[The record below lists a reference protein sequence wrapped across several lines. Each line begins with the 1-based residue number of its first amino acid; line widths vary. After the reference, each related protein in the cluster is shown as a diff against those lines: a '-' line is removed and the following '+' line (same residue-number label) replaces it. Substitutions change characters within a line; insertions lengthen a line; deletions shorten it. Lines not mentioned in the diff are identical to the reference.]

1 MPEDRDAGAGPVV
14 RTRSGPVRGRAGE
27 GVEAFLGLPYAAPPV
42 GKLRWRPPQRVKSW
56 RGVRDATAFGARAAA
71 AESSNGPRSEA
82 EDCLFLNV
90 WRPEGAEDG
99 AKLPVYVFIHGGG
112 LMNGSSDQCDMTQ
125 FVARTGVV
133 GVSLNYRLGVLGFLA
148 HPALTAESGESGNW
162 GLMDQQ
168 AALRWVRDNIGA
180 FGGDPKRVTVG
191 GESAGGWSVCA
202 HLVAPG
208 SEGLFSGAMVQ
219 SGSAASLPLQDAEA
233 LGLGIAEALGCAGP
247 DALARLRA
255 LPVARLI
262 DLPYPGEVPHPV
274 HFTPFLPSPIQE
286 AIRAGAFQRV
296 PVVIGATR
304 DEGRTF
310 MNESAGWT
318 EAEYAAWVR
327 DWFGGKAER
336 VLAEYSWPADGGEFT
351 GAYLAGEV
359 VTDSGAFDGIGGC
372 GNLRLTREMA
382 QHTQVWAYE
391 FAHRT
396 GPGLTPEPMGFE
408 WGAGHAAELAYLF
421 PSFDNGT
428 PIAPRFGEAERRL
441 SREMTARW
449 GAFVAR
455 GAPEAEGLA
464 AWPAFNEGG
473 QVLSLRGKGSMLVPE
488 AEIARQHRWAFWE
501 GLGAA

>member
-1 MPEDRDAGAGPVV
+1 MPEDKDAGAGPVA
-14 RTRSGPVRGRAGE
+14 RTRAGQVRGRVGE
-27 GVEAFLGLPYAAPPV
+27 GVEAFLGIPYAAPPV
-42 GKLRWRPPQRVKSW
+42 GALRWRPPQRAKSW
-56 RGVRDATAFGARAAA
+56 RGVREATEFGARAAA

-90 WRPEGAEDG
+90 WRPAGTAPD
-99 AKLPVYVFIHGGG
+99 ARLPVYVFIHGGG
-112 LMNGSSDQCDMTQ
+112 LMNGSSNQCDMTE

-168 AALRWVRDNIGA
+168 AALAWVRDNIGA
-180 FGGDPKRVTVG
+180 FGGDPKRVTIG

-208 SEGLFSGAMVQ
+208 SEGLFAGAMVQ
-219 SGSAASLPLQDAEA
+219 SGSAPSMALQDAEA
-233 LGLGIAEALGCAGP
+233 VGLGIAEALGCAGP
-247 DALARLRA
+247 DALGRLRA
-255 LPVARLI
+255 LPVAALI
-262 DLPYPGEVPHPV
+262 DLPYPGEVPQPV
-274 HFTPFLPSPIQE
+274 HFTPVLPSPMQE
-286 AIRAGAFQRV
+286 SIRAGAFQRV

-310 MNESAGWT
+310 MKESAGWT
-318 EAEYAAWVR
+318 KAEYEAWAR
-327 DWFGGKAER
+327 GRFGARAER
-336 VLAEYSWPADGGEFT
+336 VLAEYPWPANADGLT

-359 VTDSGAFDGIGGC
+359 VTDSGAMEGIGGC

-382 QHTQVWAYE
+382 RHTRTFAYE

-396 GPGLTPEPMGFE
+396 GPGLTPEPEGYV

-449 GAFVAR
+449 GAFVAT
-455 GAPEAEGLA
+455 GVPEAEGFGP
-464 AWPAFNEGG
+464 WPAFDEGG
-473 QVLSLRGKGSMLVPE
+473 QVLSLRGEGSVLVPE
-488 AEIARQHRWAFWE
+488 AKIARQHRWEFWE
-501 GLGAA
+501 ALAMV